1 MKRQLLITFL
11 SCLFVCNVSDLF
23 SQGLCD
29 NGGGGFELDKYE
41 GCAPL
46 TVKIKNTVPN
56 SFSVGYDVN
65 YDGQSQNPLLAQGL
79 PSTTYYNTGNY
90 TILQGGSISTGP
102 IYACRKVKVYE
113 SRYPNVQYTSCGGGK
128 IKLLFNDDII
138 LQTYDKVEINW
149 GDNSND
155 VLNKG
160 NALELEHTYASITTS
175 PVVKIKGIF
184 TSNTNCAEGLEL
196 SIGISFQQPLLK
208 NIQIKTVEMKG
219 NGSLEVSYEGV
230 TSIATDILTSSDG
243 GNNYIIGGTRTSG
256 GTQFYRVPNLNVSQ
270 VYQVKLG
277 SKDLCGGKQDSEIV
291 TSMILKGTSGN
302 EKNSIS
308 WNQYPN
314 AADFQEYQ
322 LMRDGVILKSFSDI
336 KTISYDDEDVQCG
349 DSFEYSIVAVTKI
362 IQSISAPVI
371 IKTTSTSPKPVDQ
384 MYVTVNGDDLIEL
397 TALIPGSGSKS
408 NYEITVQRSEGAGGA
423 FKKVNTL
430 YNETTYQDFDVQANK
445 NSYCYRLIYQNA
457 CGQKAPVS
465 EPVCS
470 ILLQNQNSLF
480 TWTTEKPFSDDIQ
493 SYKMSQTG
501 SAGSNAEIDM
511 KLQNNFAPQ
520 LTGQSDPA
528 YTFQVRADSKN
539 GNFQSFSNLISFKRD
554 ADIFVPTA
562 FSPNEDGI
570 NDMFEVKVSMYKSF
584 KMSVL
589 NRWGEVIF
597 HSDDMSKGWDG
608 MFKGK
613 IAAVGSY
620 IFDIEIVNNI
630 NQTVK
635 KNGTFVLL
643 K

>member
-1 MKRQLLITFL
+1 MKKRLLITFL
-11 SCLFVCNVSDLF
+11 SCLLLGNSSDLF

-56 SFSVGYDVN
+56 SFSVGYDIS

-79 PSTTYYNTGNY
+79 PSVTYYYAGNY
-90 TILQGGSISTGP
+90 TMLQGGSVSTGP
-102 IYACRKVKVYE
+102 IYACRKIKVFE
-113 SRYPNVQYTSCGGGK
+113 SRNLNVQYTSCGGGK
-128 IKLLFNDDII
+128 IKLLFSDDVI
-138 LQTYDKVEINW
+138 LQAYDKVEINW
-149 GDNSND
+149 GDNTKD
-155 VLNKG
+155 IWNKG
-160 NALELEHTYASITTS
+160 SGLELEHNYVDVSIS
-175 PVVKIKGIF
+175 PVMKIKGLYN
-184 TSNTNCAEGLEL
+184 SNPACSEGTEL
-196 SIGISFQQPLLK
+196 SFGISFQQPLLK

-219 NGSLEVSYEGV
+219 NGSLEVTYEGV

-243 GNNYIIGGTRTSG
+243 GASYIVGGTRTSG
-256 GTQFYRVPNLNVSQ
+256 GTQFYRVPNLNAAQ

-277 SKDLCGGKQDSEIV
+277 SKDLCGGQQDSEIV
-291 TSMILKGTSGN
+291 TSMVLKGVSGD

-308 WNQYPN
+308 WNQYQN

-322 LMRDGVILKSFSDI
+322 LMRDGVVLKSFNDI
-336 KTISYDDEDVQCG
+336 KTISYVDEDVQCG
-349 DSFEYSIVAVTKI
+349 DSFEYSVVAVTKT

-371 IKTTSTSPKPVDQ
+371 IKTTTTSPKPVDQ
-384 MYVTVNGDDLIEL
+384 MFVTVNSDDLIEL
-397 TALIPGSGSKS
+397 NANIPGAGSKS
-408 NYEITVQRSEGAGGA
+408 NYEILIQRADGAGGT

-430 YNETTYQDFDVQANK
+430 YGETIYQDFDVQADK

-480 TWTTEKPFSDDIQ
+480 TWTTEKPFFDEIQ
-493 SYKMSQTG
+493 SYKMIQIASSG
-501 SAGSNAEIDM
+501 SKTEIDM
-511 KLQNNFAPQ
+511 KLLNNFAPQ
-520 LTGQSDPA
+520 INKENDPS
-528 YTFQVRADSKN
+528 YTFQIRADSKN
-539 GNFQSFSNLISFKRD
+539 GNFQSYSNVINYKRD
-554 ADIFVPTA
+554 ADIFVPSA

-570 NDMFEVKVSMYKSF
+570 NDTFEVKVSMYKSF

-597 HSDDMSKGWDG
+597 HSNDITKGWDG
-608 MFKGK
+608 MFKGE

-620 IFDIEIVNNI
+620 IFNIEIVNNI